1 MRLSD
6 LPGLRLNAQE
16 DQDKKDS
23 NKSKKE
29 IIQKIENMLKDM
41 KENKYRTTNFAIIL
55 YIIEKHCEKVLLSE
69 LKEHIKKD
77 FQTEKKIFISS
88 KNKKPFTSEKQ
99 ICFSINGSISR
110 NKSFKKEIKDKDR
123 YISLVYENVL
133 VYLEKMYHKYKSDNI
148 DITSISSEKSDDG
161 FSNQK
166 EIDHSPI
173 KLIGHKTYR
182 AKKNTRKQLENS
194 LDSSFDSE
202 ISEKNY
208 SEVKNLKKNLRSN
221 PSSDIN
227 LIVIDEDNENNEN
240 HENAVNLFSKD
251 FPFFKNKSGTK
262 FVSDSKEKI
271 ENLINS
277 ITETKKVLDSYIK
290 NLESIKE
297 KIAKRED
304 KLRKYEENK
313 ANVRNLKDELNNLY
327 EILDLKLDL
336 LKTTKEKKFFGDTFE
351 KNKINATAYK
361 NISFTKIEALKKSL
375 EKMEYLENEIIEMNK
390 DINNGIESV
399 KKAKNEKKFL
409 GQKEV
414 KKECENLSKEIK
426 KEKENIENCNSYE
439 FGNKYN
445 GCFSIVKEVTEK
457 FNNLYEEIM
466 GEKEEEV
473 DEVIMDIV

>member
-6 LPGLRLNAQE
+6 LPGLRLNPQE

-55 YIIEKHCEKVLLSE
+55 YIIEKHREKVLLSE

-88 KNKKPFTSEKQ
+88 SSKKPFTSEKQ
-99 ICFSINGSISR
+99 IFFSINGSISR

-133 VYLEKMYHKYKSDNI
+133 AYLEKMYHKYKSDNI

-182 AKKNTRKQLENS
+182 TKKKTRKQLENS

-240 HENAVNLFSKD
+240 AVNLFSED

-262 FVSDSKEKI
+262 FASDSKEKI
-271 ENLINS
+271 ENLIS
-277 ITETKKVLDSYIK
+277 SMTFTKNILDSYIK
-290 NLESIKE
+290 NLESINE
-297 KIAKRED
+297 KIEKREE

-336 LKTTKEKKFFGDTFE
+336 LKTAKNKKFFGDTFE
-351 KNKINATAYK
+351 KNKINATYYK

-375 EKMEYLENEIIEMNK
+375 NQMESLENEIIEMNK
-390 DINNGIESV
+390 DINNSIESV

-426 KEKENIENCNSYE
+426 KEKENIENCNGYE
-439 FGNKYN
+439 FGDKNNYS
-445 GCFSIVKEVTEK
+445 FSIVQQVIEK
-457 FNNLYEEIM
+457 FNNLNEQIM

-473 DEVIMDIV
+473 DDVIMDIV